1 MGQIR
6 IKWVEDRL
14 MVGTDSNN
22 NSVVIGRTH
31 QNQHGEGVKP
41 AELLLMAAASCS
53 GYDVL
58 EILLKQRQPLRDL
71 EVICSGNQMKDPP
84 YSFTDMHLH
93 YILYGDLEREK
104 VERAIQL
111 SQEKYCSVI
120 ATLKPS
126 IPVTFDYEV
135 RP

>member
-14 MVGTDSNN
+14 MVGSDSNN
-22 NSVVIGRTH
+22 NSIVIGRTL
-31 QNQHGEGVKP
+31 QANHGEGVKP

-53 GYDVL
+53 GYDVV
-58 EILLKQRQPLRDL
+58 EILQKQRQPLRNL
-71 EVICSGNQMKDPP
+71 EVICSGDQLKDPP
-84 YSFTDMHLH
+84 YSFTRMHLH
-93 YILYGDLEREK
+93 YIVYGDLDGEK

-120 ATLKPS
+120 ATLRPS
-126 IPVTFDYEV
+126 IPVTYDYEI
-135 RP
+135 RA

>member
-14 MVGTDSNN
+14 MVGSDSNN
-22 NSVVIGRTH
+22 NSIVIGRTL
-31 QNQHGEGVKP
+31 QANHGEGVKP

-53 GYDVL
+53 GYDVV
-58 EILLKQRQPLRDL
+58 EILQKQRQPLRNL
-71 EVICSGNQMKDPP
+71 EVICSGDQLKDPP
-84 YSFTDMHLH
+84 YSFTGMHLH
-93 YILYGDLEREK
+93 YIVYGDLDGEK

-120 ATLKPS
+120 ATLRPS
-126 IPVTFDYEV
+126 IPVTYDYEI
-135 RP
+135 RA

>member
-6 IKWVEDRL
+6 IKWVEDRI
-14 MVGTDSNN
+14 MIGTDSNN
-22 NSVVIGRTH
+22 NSIVIGRTRH
-31 QNQHGEGVKP
+31 ENHGEGVKP

-53 GYDVL
+53 GYDVV
-58 EILLKQRQPLRDL
+58 EILEKQRQPLKDM

-93 YILYGDLEREK
+93 YILYGELDREK

-111 SQEKYCSVI
+111 SQERYCSVI

-126 IPVTFDYEV
+126 ILVTFDYEI
-135 RP
+135 RA